1 MSELKES
8 QLSSTHIFTGK
19 LLDIWSDEVRLP
31 NGKTSV
37 REYIRHPGAVVMIPV
52 LPDRR
57 IALIRQFR
65 YPVGQVEI
73 ELPAGKIDPG
83 ESLEETVQRELQE
96 ETGYRTGKITRLTEI
111 HPCIGY
117 SDERMWVYLAEELEA
132 AEVKTDDDEF
142 IEMMPTPLEQ
152 ATQMVWNGEITD
164 VKTIIGLLWAQRLLR

>member
-52 LPDRR
+52 LPDGR
-57 IALIRQFR
+57 IVLIRQFR

-83 ESLEETVQRELQE
+83 ESPEETVQRELQE
-96 ETGYRTGKITRLTEI
+96 ETGYGSGKITRLAEI
-111 HPCIGY
+111 HPFIGY
-117 SDERMWVYLAEELEA
+117 SYERMWVYLAEELEA

-152 ATQMVWNGEITD
+152 ATGMVWNGEITD
-164 VKTIIGLLWAQRLLR
+164 VKTIIGLLWAKRLLT